1 MLSYETIRAWVGK
14 FAAQIAKRVRAARSR
29 PTDKWHVDEVVIMIN
44 GVRHWLWRAVDSNG
58 EVLDIFVQS
67 RRNARAAKRF
77 ISRLITHWGEPRVI
91 VTDKLRSYGAALR
104 KLGLNVDHR
113 AHKEL
118 NNRIEGSHRPTR
130 KRKKIQGRFKSARQ
144 AQRFLSVHDE
154 TANLFRPRRRIR
166 ALERLHERHGRVT
179 GGGPASFDPGQQFD
193 NPPAPLTA
201 LRSRHSQSSPA
212 RHGRMERCNH
222 RPLKTAPHIQSRPDL
237 VNVTAHSQTRPSCN
251 ASIV

>member
-14 FAAQIAKRVRAARSR
+14 FAPQIAKRVRAARWR
-29 PTDKWHVDEVVIMIN
+29 PTDKWHLDEKVIMIN

-91 VTDKLRSYGAALR
+91 VTDKLRSNGAALR

-113 AHKEL
+113 
-118 NNRIEGSHRPTR
+118 PTR
-130 KRKKIQGRFKSARQ
+130 KREKIQGRFKSARQ

-154 TANLFRPRRRIR
+154 TADLFRPRRRIQ
-166 ALERLHERHGRVT
+166 ALERLHGRHGRVT

-193 NPPAPLTA
+193 TPPRPAHSAPLTA
-201 LRSRHSQSSPA
+201 FA
-212 RHGRMERCNH
+212 VIAC
-222 RPLKTAPHIQSRPDL
+222 APWQNGTL
-237 VNVTAHSQTRPSCN
+237 
-251 ASIV
+251 